1 MYLVSNF
8 CNPFSANELAET
20 LGFSSVATTKK
31 FMGFL
36 REPYLLYYLPRYNNK
51 LKMMKKAPQKV
62 YVVDNGFVE
71 AKAFSVS
78 ENLGRLIGESG
89 FYRVGSQGISCRNIA
104 FLLSLP

>member
-1 MYLVSNF
+1 MKDIAKRHKVRNVEDLNNLAMYLVSNF
-8 CNPFSANELAET
+8 CNPFSANELAEA

-71 AKAFSVS
+71 AKAFS
-78 ENLGRLIGESG
+78 E
-89 FYRVGSQGISCRNIA
+89 
-104 FLLSLP
+104 